1 MNAFLTDVGGLI
13 IQVAFG
19 LFLFAVL
26 LRLLLQILR
35 GDFYNPLS
43 QALVMFTNPVVRPLR
58 RFIPGLLGIDL
69 ASVVALYGLKC
80 LELFLLDL
88 IGVHQRQ
95 PLPLPIPLWAVIEL
109 LNLTLYLFIIALIVR
124 ALLSWVVPPGAG
136 HNPALSVLSS
146 LTEPLLRPVRRRLP
160 PMGGFD
166 LSPVAVILFLIILQY
181 ALAHL
186 VRNL

>member
-19 LFLFAVL
+19 LFLFAIL
-26 LRLLLQILR
+26 LRLLLQMLR

-43 QALVMFTNPVVRPLR
+43 QALVMFTNPVIRPLR
-58 RFIPGLLGIDL
+58 RLIPGFFGIDL

-88 IGVHQRQ
+88 IGLHQRS
-95 PLPLPIPLWAVIEL
+95 PLPLPIPLWALIEL
-109 LNLTLYLFIIALIVR
+109 INLTLYVFIIALIIR
-124 ALLSWVVPPGAG
+124 ALLSWIMPYGAG
-136 HNPALSVLSS
+136 HNPAASVLVS
-146 LTEPLLRPVRRRLP
+146 LTEPLLRPVRRWLP
-160 PMGGFD
+160 AMGGFD
-166 LSPVAVILFLIILQY
+166 LSPMVAILLLIILQY
-181 ALAHL
+181 ALTHL

>member
-26 LRLLLQILR
+26 LRLLLQIMR

-58 RFIPGLLGIDL
+58 RIIPGFFGIDL

-88 IGVHQRQ
+88 IGLK
-95 PLPLPIPLWAVIEL
+95 PPPLPIPLWA
-109 LNLTLYLFIIALIVR
+109 LIGR
-124 ALLSWVVPPGAG
+124 G
-136 HNPALSVLSS
+136 
-146 LTEPLLRPVRRRLP
+146 
-160 PMGGFD
+160 
-166 LSPVAVILFLIILQY
+166 
-181 ALAHL
+181 
-186 VRNL
+186 

>member
-1 MNAFLTDVGGLI
+1 MNAFLIDVGGLI

-19 LFLFAVL
+19 LFLFAIL
-26 LRLLLQILR
+26 LRLLLQMLR

-58 RFIPGLLGIDL
+58 RIIPGFFGIDL

-88 IGVHQRQ
+88 IGLYQRS
-95 PLPLPIPLWAVIEL
+95 PLPLPIPLWALIEL
-109 LNLTLYLFIIALIVR
+109 VNLTLYVFIIALILR
-124 ALLSWVVPPGAG
+124 ALLSWVMPTGGG

-146 LTEPLLRPVRRRLP
+146 LTDPLLRPVRRWLP

>member
-19 LFLFAVL
+19 LFLFAIL
-26 LRLLLQILR
+26 LRLLLQMLR

-58 RFIPGLLGIDL
+58 RIIPGFFGIDL
-69 ASVVALYGLKC
+69 ASVAALYGLKC

-88 IGVHQRQ
+88 IGLYQRQ
-95 PLPLPIPLWAVIEL
+95 PLPLPIPLWALIEL
-109 LNLTLYLFIIALIVR
+109 INLTLYVFIIAIVIR
-124 ALLSWVVPPGAG
+124 ALMSWVVPPGAG
-136 HNPALSVLSS
+136 HNPAASVLSS
-146 LTEPLLRPVRRRLP
+146 LTEPLLRPVRRWLP

-166 LSPVAVILFLIILQY
+166 LAPVAVILFLTILLY

-186 VRNL
+186 LRNL

>member
-19 LFLFAVL
+19 LFLFAIL
-26 LRLLLQILR
+26 LRLLLQMLR

-58 RFIPGLLGIDL
+58 RIIPGFFGIDL

-88 IGVHQRQ
+88 IGLYQRQ
-95 PLPLPIPLWAVIEL
+95 PLPLPIPLWALIEII
-109 LNLTLYLFIIALIVR
+109 NLTLYVFIIALIVR
-124 ALLSWVVPPGAG
+124 ALLSWVMPYGGG
-136 HNPALSVLSS
+136 HNPALSVLAS
-146 LTEPLLRPVRRRLP
+146 LTDPLLRPVRRWLP

-166 LSPVAVILFLIILQY
+166 LSPMVAILFLVILQL

-186 VRNL
+186 IRNL

>member
-19 LFLFAVL
+19 LFLFAIL
-26 LRLLLQILR
+26 LRLLLQMLR

-58 RFIPGLLGIDL
+58 RIIPGFFGIDL

-88 IGVHQRQ
+88 IGLK
-95 PLPLPIPLWAVIEL
+95 PPPLPIPLWALIEL
-109 LNLTLYLFIIALIVR
+109 INLTLYVFIIALILR
-124 ALLSWVVPPGAG
+124 ALLSWVMPYGGG

-146 LTEPLLRPVRRRLP
+146 LTDPLLRPVRRWLP

-166 LSPVAVILFLIILQY
+166 LSPVVAILFLIILQY

>member
-1 MNAFLTDVGGLI
+1 MNAFLLDVGGLI

-26 LRLLLQILR
+26 LRLLLQIMR

-58 RFIPGLLGIDL
+58 RIIPGFFGIDL
-69 ASVVALYGLKC
+69 ASVVALYGLKM

-88 IGVHQRQ
+88 IGLYQRQ
-95 PLPLPIPLWAVIEL
+95 PLPLPIPLWALIEL
-109 LNLTLYLFIIALIVR
+109 VNLTLYVFIIALILR
-124 ALLSWVVPPGAG
+124 ALLSWVMPYGGG

-146 LTEPLLRPVRRRLP
+146 LTEPLLRPARRWLP

-166 LSPVAVILFLIILQY
+166 LSPVAAILLLIILQY

>member
-19 LFLFAVL
+19 LYLFAIL
-26 LRLLLQILR
+26 LRLLLQFLR
-35 GDFYNPLS
+35 GDFYNPLA

-58 RFIPGLLGIDL
+58 RIIPGLFGIDL

-88 IGVHQRQ
+88 IGLYQRS
-95 PLPLPIPLWAVIEL
+95 PLPLPIPLWAPIEL
-109 LNLTLYLFIIALIVR
+109 INLTLYVFIIALILR
-124 ALLSWVVPPGAG
+124 AVLSWVMPYGPS
-136 HNPALSVLSS
+136 HNPALSVLGS
-146 LTEPLLRPVRRRLP
+146 LTDPLLRPVRRWLP
-160 PMGGFD
+160 HMGGFD
-166 LSPVAVILFLIILQY
+166 LSPMIVIVALIILQY

-186 VRNL
+186 IRNL

>member
-19 LFLFAVL
+19 LFLFAIL
-26 LRLLLQILR
+26 LRLLLQMLR

-58 RFIPGLLGIDL
+58 RIIPGFFGIDL

-88 IGVHQRQ
+88 IGLYQRQ
-95 PLPLPIPLWAVIEL
+95 PLPLPIPLWALIEII
-109 LNLTLYLFIIALIVR
+109 NLTLYVFIIALIVR
-124 ALLSWVVPPGAG
+124 ALLSWVMPYGGG
-136 HNPALSVLSS
+136 HNPALSVLAS
-146 LTEPLLRPVRRRLP
+146 LTDPLLRPVRRWLP

-166 LSPVAVILFLIILQY
+166 LSPMVAILFLVILQL